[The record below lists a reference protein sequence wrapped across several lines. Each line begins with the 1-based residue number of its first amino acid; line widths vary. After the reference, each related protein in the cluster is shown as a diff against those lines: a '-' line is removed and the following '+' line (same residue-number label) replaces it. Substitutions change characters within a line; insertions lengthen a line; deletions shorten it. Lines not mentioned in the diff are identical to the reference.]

1 MINYNLSRGEE
12 LFFREIDKLISIY
25 PENTDRIKTLSAQF
39 FGKVGVMPEGNL
51 TEVKFIDD
59 DNFELNATPS
69 YKKLSNSIIY
79 TVDNCKD
86 DNLKNMIEFVV
97 KSYKENLSP
106 KISTPKTEIN
116 PENLLLTNSLQ
127 EHYSDMLEKIEDFDD
142 SIRFIDAENIDLIDD
157 FDDDDLS
164 IEGQRATGMI
174 DTNFDTLEN
183 LEMKINHR
191 NKIKEGI
198 LEIFDDGSFI
208 ITCPHT
214 GSTNVYKIDS
224 STYASFESDQPF
236 KITFNLAD
244 LKPD

>member
-79 TVDNCKD
+79 TVENYKE
-86 DNLKNMIEFVV
+86 DNLKNMIEFVI

-127 EHYSDMLEKIEDFDD
+127 EHYSDMVEKIENFDD
-142 SIRFIDAENIDLIDD
+142 SIRFMDAENIDLIDD

-183 LEMKINHR
+183 LEIKINHR

-198 LEIFDDGSFI
+198 LEIFDDGSFV

-214 GSTNVYKIDS
+214 GSTNVYQIDS